1 LAQDENVWLKF
12 KLYTP
17 DELEQAIDEIG
28 EGFGNLYKLTFC

>member
-1 LAQDENVWLKF
+1 MKYEWLKF

-28 EGFGNLYKLTFC
+28 EGFGDLQADFFLGA